1 MYTTR
6 RTRSSSSRDLV
17 VLLVGALVA
26 AIWTAT
32 AVAEEFVGPFPSW
45 ANAKTDYGAAGDGKA
60 DDTAAIQK
68 ALDELRMAQPQNK
81 RTVLYLPAGTYR
93 ITDTLNLIR
102 QTHNESMGVSILGE
116 HPDRT
121 TILWDGPDGGVM
133 FYYGA
138 WFSRI
143 GRLTFDGRGRA
154 ATAIR
159 HGPNFVTSNEFAD
172 VVIKNVG
179 FGIEA
184 GEKAGIAET
193 AVLRCRFYRCSKA
206 AISIQN
212 WNSLDWWIWHSLFED
227 CKVGLTNRYGA
238 GHFHVY
244 QSLFRNSTEADMTIG
259 NTQYFSIRNNTSVGS
274 KAFFVAGPQGA
285 GAQLT
290 FQGNVILD
298 CQDAAAI
305 VIGNRGPV
313 LLLDNVIRNRPGV
326 EAGPQVSLAAHTEA
340 VSVGN
345 TFTLTEPI
353 KGGNRLMRIGDRV
366 VKRDHMQAAVPELPG
381 PPPQVERPV
390 IEVAS
395 GADGEAIQKAID
407 QAAALKGQRPI
418 VHLPPGHYAVKRTL
432 VVPANCDVQI
442 VGDSLIY
449 ATSLNWAGK
458 GEGPLLRLEG
468 PSRATLRE
476 LMVNAREGADGIVL
490 TDCDQRGG
498 CVFAEQ
504 LNVVG
509 APKEVGLLVDGLAHT
524 NVLLHDFGHS
534 GAKVGVKVIGPGQN
548 SGPGG
553 RVYIFSGASSN
564 NKLSYD
570 VSGGGWLL
578 VRDMWYETGQEPAF
592 MHLTDSGTFT
602 LHNAIIAHPRKKD
615 VPGILIDDFRGKA
628 SFLGVCF
635 ASVGGREDVPALVV
649 SGQGAQTKLL
659 ALGVHG
665 NGEYFANQSP
675 RAKAARLLSVQ
686 YIPGGGAKPIEDVGQ
701 WDEGFILEMLEQT
714 RGARPQPLGPVP
726 PGATD
731 VRIYRVM
738 VSGGRHAVAIKA
750 AQ

>member
-1 MYTTR
+1 MRTICRMY
-6 RTRSSSSRDLV
+6 RSAKV
-17 VLLVGALVA
+17 VSVLFAAALMA
-26 AIWTAT
+26 AITSAP
-32 AVAEEFVGPFPSW
+32 AGADEFVGPFPSW
-45 ANAKTDYGAAGDGKA
+45 ADAKADYGAVGDGKA
-60 DDTAAIQK
+60 DDTAALQK
-68 ALDELRMAQPQNK
+68 ALDDLRMAQPQKK

-102 QTHNESMGVSILGE
+102 EAHNESMGVSILGE

-121 TILWDGPDGGVM
+121 VILWDGPEGGVM

-138 WFSRI
+138 WFSRV

-154 ATAIR
+154 GTAIR
-159 HGPNFVTSNEFAD
+159 HGPNFVTENEFCD
-172 VVIKNVG
+172 VVIKDVG
-179 FGIEA
+179 FGMEA

-193 AVLRCRFYRCSKA
+193 AVLRCKFIRCSKT

-212 WNSLDWWIWHSLFED
+212 WNSLDWWIWYSLFQD

-244 QSLFRNSTEADMTIG
+244 ESVFRNSTEADMTIG
-259 NTQYFSIRNNTSVGS
+259 NTQYFSVRNNTSVGS

-298 CQDAAAI
+298 SQDAAPI
-305 VIGNRGPV
+305 VIGNRGAV
-313 LLLDNVIRNRPGV
+313 LLLDNVIRSRPGV

-366 VKRDHMQAAVPELPG
+366 VTRDQVQAAVPELPG
-381 PPPQVERPV
+381 PPPHVERPV
-390 IEVAS
+390 IEVAP

-407 QAAALKGQRPI
+407 QAAKLKGQRPI
-418 VHLPPGHYAVKRTL
+418 VHLPPGAYSVKRTL
-432 VVPANCDVQI
+432 VVPAGCDVQL

-449 ATSLNWAGK
+449 AVSLNWAGE

-476 LMVNAREGADGIVL
+476 LMVNAGQQADGIVL
-490 TDCDQRGG
+490 TGCDQPGG
-498 CVFAEQ
+498 RVFAEQ

-509 APKEVGLLVDGLAHT
+509 AAKDVGLLVDGLSEA
-524 NVLLHDFGHS
+524 NVLLNDFGHS
-534 GAKVGVKVIGPGQN
+534 GAQVGVKVVGSGQQG
-548 SGPGG
+548 GPGG
-553 RVYIFSGASSN
+553 RVYIFSGASSS

-570 VSGGGWLL
+570 VSNGGWLL

-615 VPGILIDDFRGKA
+615 LPGVLIEGFRGKV

-635 ASVGGREDVPALVV
+635 ASVGGPEDAPALVV
-649 SGQGAQTKLL
+649 SGEGAQTEML

-675 RAKAARLLSVQ
+675 HAKAARLVSVQ
-686 YIPGGGAKPIEDVGQ
+686 YTAGGGAKPIEDVGE
-701 WDEGFILEMLEQT
+701 WDDEFILEMLEQT

-731 VRIYRVM
+731 VRFYRVM
-738 VSGGRHAVAIKA
+738 VSGGRHSVVVRAGE
-750 AQ
+750 